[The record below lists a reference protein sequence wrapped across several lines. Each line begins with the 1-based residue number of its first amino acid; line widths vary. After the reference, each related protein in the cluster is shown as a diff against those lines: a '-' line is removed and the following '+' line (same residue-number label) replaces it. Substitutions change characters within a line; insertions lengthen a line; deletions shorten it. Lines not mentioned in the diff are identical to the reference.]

1 MDFYKA
7 LSKSG
12 KKPNSILKIVL
23 GFSVALLVMWLFM
36 VSRMDTG
43 SVVSQSNEP
52 EVQERTLGLQQSLRS
67 TPAEEMETENQSPEN
82 NGEVAK
88 KESPALFQNAFVT
101 FMVMV
106 VMLGGV
112 WLWLKKRGDGNPVNQ
127 KKNRELDTHA
137 LGENSQLKFLEI
149 NEEIWIIGMSE
160 NGINLLHRYPKSE
173 WKEGLQDELPEAGN
187 SSKFSTKKGDFKSF
201 LKLVSG

>member
-36 VSRMDTG
+36 VSRMDT
-43 SVVSQSNEP
+43 STLVTQKNDP
-52 EVQERTLGLQQSLRS
+52 EVQERTMGLQQALHGTS
-67 TPAEEMETENQSPEN
+67 TEAEETAVTVKE
-82 NGEVAK
+82 GEVAK
-88 KESPALFQNAFVT
+88 KESPQLFQNAFVT
-101 FMVMV
+101 FMVIM

-112 WLWLKKRGDGNPVNQ
+112 WFWMKKKGDGSSAKQ
-127 KKNRELDTHA
+127 KKTRELDAHT

-173 WKEGLQDELPEAGN
+173 WKEGLEDELDEIAKP
-187 SSKFSTKKGDFKSF
+187 SKTGSMKGDFKSF
-201 LKLVSG
+201 LKLVSS

>member
-7 LSKSG
+7 FSKSG

-36 VSRMDTG
+36 VSRMDT
-43 SVVSQSNEP
+43 STVVSQTNDT
-52 EVQERTLGLQQSLRS
+52 EVQERTIGLQQALRG
-67 TPAEEMETENQSPEN
+67 TATEDEEIAAGAAKE
-82 NGEVAK
+82 GEVAK
-88 KESPALFQNAFVT
+88 KESSHLFQNAFVT
-101 FMVMV
+101 FLVMV

-112 WLWLKKRGDGNPVNQ
+112 WLWLKKRGDGNAANQ
-127 KKNRELDTHA
+127 KKSRELDAHA

-173 WKEGLQDELPEAGN
+173 WKEGLGDELDEIQKP
-187 SSKFSTKKGDFKSF
+187 SKSGATKGDFKSF